1 MDKFLFLKLFI
12 DHPEQDILDAYS
24 EHIIKHNTKL
34 NNDAPF
40 QDSGF
45 DLFIPFKTL
54 FESSKA
60 TKVDLKI
67 KCAAY
72 FNDSPSPFYVYPR
85 SSLSKTQLRLANSVG
100 IIDSGYRGSLIGAF
114 DNISKEDVEVEPFT
128 RLLQICGPSL
138 QPVWVELVYSEE
150 DLGYTN
156 RGEGGFGSTGIFGS
170 INQTA
175 TELNIEE
182 TINQIEQMLNN
193 GSNIFQNFNNLHQA
207 EDVELNV
214 LDIEPVVDIEPVD

>member
-1 MDKFLFLKLFI
+1 MDNFLFLKLFI
-12 DHPEQDILDAYS
+12 DNPEQDIINAYS

-40 QDSGF
+40 EDSGF
-45 DLFIPFKTL
+45 DLFIPFKTT
-54 FESSKA
+54 FKSSEV

-85 SSLSKTQLRLANSVG
+85 SSISKTKLRLANSVG

-114 DNISKEDVEVEPFT
+114 DNISMEDVEVEPFT

-138 QPVWVELVYSEE
+138 QPVWVELVNSEE

-156 RGEGGFGSTGIFGS
+156 RGQGGFGSTGIFGS
-170 INQTA
+170 INGI
-175 TELNIEE
+175 NIEN
-182 TINQIEQMLNN
+182 TISQIEQMINN
-193 GSNIFQNFNNLHQA
+193 SSNGFNNLHQA
-207 EDVELNV
+207 EDVDLNI
-214 LDIEPVVDIEPVD
+214 LEIEPVD